1 MAGYSELRVHGVSG
15 TAPRDMLYTDPVGRG
30 PAPGSPRSFTTLYEK
45 PVRDA
50 DVSVGAFHWGG
61 LTAGSWR
68 TAFWILLAPFVF
80 ANISGWMADRQN
92 RIGRAGVRV
101 AGLVFTALFVS
112 QIAVV
117 SIDLPY
123 HWLSVRLDGM
133 WLRVAMFGLFLLSGF
148 LFFLLVQK
156 ASAQSHFPPG
166 LSSDRQ
172 LELILDPNP
181 STMLPD
187 DDDSEAQWEDPA
199 GATLADPVV
208 WRPHAILHRL
218 RRLHFAAGILVIAM
232 TAARGSGR
240 VPLEWVLVGLFA
252 LLIALTVATTYVPK
266 AKWVRYATAWA
277 PGIAI
282 GTAGWSLIV
291 LWFSTL
297 PASNHWTGVHET
309 TFHIA
314 LVMFGAAAFILF
326 AGLASLG
333 AFAIGAQL
341 GGAFGLA
348 IAYVAEQ
355 TIGVNEVALQG
366 ASWTAVAMLFLTV
379 LLVCAAA
386 ALAQPWNGS
395 DLIPGKGPDG
405 LGRSRRL
412 MTELR
417 RVTVDAR
424 LVFRLAAIFA
434 VGVGVGATLLG
445 CVGHPSCSPF
455 NLAAEPTQAVQ
466 WMVIG
471 FAILAVLLIW
481 WTAHRIFGVIALLVP
496 VAVGLL
502 LLAMRLG
509 FSEIA
514 IFKVELDLSTMVGI
528 AVALAVLLPASFIV
542 TSLIGGFR
550 DAERRRKVG
559 ILWDVASFFSRWYHP
574 LAPPSY
580 GPHVVQKLTDELTER
595 PRDLLSAHSQG
606 AMIALV
612 TLGQM
617 KGPLP
622 RGFITYG
629 CQLGLHYPS
638 HFPTAGIPELVEAVR
653 AKLGQD
659 RWISLWRPND
669 PLGGPVG
676 GTVIDR
682 EVGEAVGHSR
692 YELTGSYEAARN
704 DLL

>member
-1 MAGYSELRVHGVSG
+1 
-15 TAPRDMLYTDPVGRG
+15 MLYTDPVGRVST
-30 PAPGSPRSFTTLYEK
+30 PGSPRSFTTLYEK
-45 PVRDA
+45 PVRDP
-50 DVSVGAFHWGG
+50 DISVEAFHWGG

-80 ANISGWMADRQN
+80 ANISGWMAARQS

-101 AGLVFTALFVS
+101 AGLALTALFVS
-112 QIAVV
+112 QVAVV
-117 SIDLPY
+117 SIDMPF
-123 HWLSVRLDGM
+123 HWLSVRLDGI
-133 WLRVAMFGLFLLSGF
+133 WLRLAMFGLFLLFGF

-166 LSSDRQ
+166 LSSARQ

-181 STMLPD
+181 ATMLPD
-187 DDDSEAQWEDPA
+187 DDDDSDAQWDDPA

-240 VPLEWVLVGLFA
+240 LPLEWVLIGLSA
-252 LLIALTVATTYVPK
+252 ILIALTVATTYVPK

-282 GTAGWSLIV
+282 ATAGWSLVV
-291 LWFSTL
+291 LWFSTF
-297 PASNHWTGVHET
+297 PASNHWTGVPET

-314 LVMFGAAAFILF
+314 LVMFAATAFILF

-348 IAYVAEQ
+348 MAYVAEQ

-386 ALAQPWNGS
+386 ALARPWNGS
-395 DLIPGKGPDG
+395 DLIAGKGPDG

-417 RVTVDAR
+417 RITVDAR
-424 LVFRLAAIFA
+424 LIFRLAAIVA
-434 VGVGVGATLLG
+434 IGIGIGATFLG
-445 CVGHPSCSPF
+445 CVGHPTCSPF
-455 NLAAEPTQAVQ
+455 NLGVEPTKAVQ
-466 WMVIG
+466 WMVVGI
-471 FAILAVLLIW
+471 ASLAVLLIW
-481 WTAHRIFGVIALLVP
+481 WTAHRIFGAIALMVP
-496 VAVGLL
+496 VAVGAL
-502 LLAMRLG
+502 LLAVSLG
-509 FSEIA
+509 FDEIT
-514 IFKVELDLSTMVGI
+514 IFKVQLDLSTMVGI
-528 AVALAVLLPASFIV
+528 AVGLAVLVPASFIV

-580 GPHVVQKLTDELTER
+580 GPYVVKKLTEELTER

-617 KGPLP
+617 EGSLP

-629 CQLGLHYPS
+629 CQLGLQYPS
-638 HFPTAGIPELVEAVR
+638 HFPAAGIPELVETVR

-669 PLGGPVG
+669 PLGGRVG

-682 EVGEAVGHSR
+682 QVSEGVGHSR
-692 YELTGSYEAARN
+692 YELTGSYQDARS
-704 DLL
+704 DLV